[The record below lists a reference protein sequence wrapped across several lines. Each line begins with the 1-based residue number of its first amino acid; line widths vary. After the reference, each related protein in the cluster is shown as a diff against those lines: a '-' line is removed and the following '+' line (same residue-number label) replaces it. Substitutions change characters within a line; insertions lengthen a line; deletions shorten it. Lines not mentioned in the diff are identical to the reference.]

1 LDASKKWVVDYI
13 KKLVIFY
20 VPRYRR
26 RTPGFLRDDDMNKRD
41 KLKAVSGARAVN
53 PTDPK
58 LKAKETKLVQA
69 VAQDAI
75 ARDALQDFVTDCLA
89 YSGNAVRIAALKEE
103 QAGLVSANGE
113 LRKKIVPFFKEHKDE
128 KWSSLGKK
136 IKAAIIAAGVK
147 DVDGLLGVLKTS
159 FEYNILPTEQNA
171 DRLRKRDTWVSW
183 SGMVVPNTYGKV
195 HKPKEETASI
205 QTDSAP
211 INPPV
216 APPTPEATP
225 TTPAV
230 PPASNTGK
238 AVSTKAATPQKAQ
251 EPIHPISSNVSGDS
265 EAHISPREHCGI
277 LLDQLFK
284 NEAFRGEF
292 APILAMCLDS
302 NVATVTRCL
311 VEARD
316 AMLNGKGVK

>member
-1 LDASKKWVVDYI
+1 MTTQVKDLSPVEA
-13 KKLVIFY
+13 
-20 VPRYRR
+20 
-26 RTPGFLRDDDMNKRD
+26 
-41 KLKAVSGARAVN
+41 
-53 PTDPK
+53 
-58 LKAKETKLVQA
+58 
-69 VAQDAI
+69 
-75 ARDALQDFVTDCLA
+75 FVTDCLA
-89 YSGNAVRIAALKEE
+89 YSGNSIRIASLKEE

-128 KWSSLGKK
+128 KWSSLGKS

-159 FEYNILPTEQNA
+159 FEKQVMPTQQNA
-171 DRLRKRDTWVSW
+171 DRFRKLETWVSW

-195 HKPKEETASI
+195 HKAKPGESATV

-211 INPPV
+211 I
-216 APPTPEATP
+216 APIVQTQT
-225 TTPAV
+225 TTPAQT
-230 PPASNTGK
+230 PSK
-238 AVSTKAATPQKAQ
+238 APSVKPVTPQKQA
-251 EPIHPISSNVSGDS
+251 ETIHPLASNISSSDMP
-265 EAHISPREHCGI
+265 ISPREHCGI

-284 NEAFRGEF
+284 NEAFRSEF

-316 AMLNGKGVK
+316 AMLNGKGAK